1 MECAARAEGG
11 SCFSLS
17 SLPPVPG
24 RALLQ
29 FQIRPMSELTQL
41 KVCYLA
47 GTLGQGGAERQ
58 LFYALRALGHNRAT
72 ASVLCLDRGAFWEEP
87 INRLQVSVTWVG
99 QSASRLKRL
108 LRIIKELKKDP
119 PDIFQSQH
127 FYTNAYTSVAALLLK
142 CRGIGALRSNGIFDL
157 SESGRIGGRINLHFL
172 RTLA

>member
-1 MECAARAEGG
+1 MADLCPCSAILVGNSGERPGRTLNFRVYG
-11 SCFSLS
+11 VRRQSRGRIVFFPK

-72 ASVLCLDRGAFWEEP
+72 A
-87 INRLQVSVTWVG
+87 
-99 QSASRLKRL
+99 
-108 LRIIKELKKDP
+108 
-119 PDIFQSQH
+119 
-127 FYTNAYTSVAALLLK
+127 
-142 CRGIGALRSNGIFDL
+142 
-157 SESGRIGGRINLHFL
+157 
-172 RTLA
+172 